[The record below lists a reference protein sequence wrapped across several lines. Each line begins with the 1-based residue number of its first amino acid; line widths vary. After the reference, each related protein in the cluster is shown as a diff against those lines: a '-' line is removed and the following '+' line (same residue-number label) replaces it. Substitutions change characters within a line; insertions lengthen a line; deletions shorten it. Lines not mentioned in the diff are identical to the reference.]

1 MSPPTPGSNFSP
13 PAPPSPRWWEYVE
26 EGRIFCPAHHHMPNT
41 FDVTE
46 AGFTQCR
53 EWVHDSHRRH
63 ECGLWVFVL
72 AIRGGGIIVAAVSP
86 DERRTMR
93 ASLSTPAEMIRYLGI
108 FTRGTRSSPK
118 DLFLPP
124 GFTVR
129 LDLRAGQRRLP

>member
-1 MSPPTPGSNFSP
+1 
-13 PAPPSPRWWEYVE
+13 
-26 EGRIFCPAHHHMPNT
+26 MPNT

-93 ASLSTPAEMIRYLGI
+93 ELSTPAEMIRYLGI
-108 FTRGTRSSPK
+108 FTRGTRSSPSSSSR
-118 DLFLPP
+118 P
-124 GFTVR
+124 GSVSDSTTSR
-129 LDLRAGQRRLP
+129 TKRLP